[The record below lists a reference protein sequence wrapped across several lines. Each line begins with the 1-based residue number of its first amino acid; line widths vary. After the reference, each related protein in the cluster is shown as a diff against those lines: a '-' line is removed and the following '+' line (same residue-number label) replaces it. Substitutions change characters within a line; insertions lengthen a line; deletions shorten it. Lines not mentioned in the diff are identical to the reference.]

1 MIPDLRK
8 AYIETGKAK
17 IVFHDFPW
25 IGEESVVAAQGAH
38 CAAGQNRFWPF
49 HDLLYNNQRGENQGQ
64 FAKPKLVGF
73 AGQAGLDAAAFSTCL
88 DQGALLAPL
97 RAQPQALRA
106 QGISGTPTIL
116 VNGRQTAPTLDAL
129 SRAIDAALK

>member
-1 MIPDLRK
+1 VIPDLRK
-8 AYIETGKAK
+8 AFIETGKAK

-25 IGEESVVAAQGAH
+25 IGEESVLAAQGSH
-38 CAAGQNRFWPF
+38 CAAGQNRFWAF

-64 FAKPKLVGF
+64 FAKAKLVGF
-73 AGQAGLDAAAFSTCL
+73 AGQAGLDTAAFSACQ
-88 DQGALLAPL
+88 DQGALLATL

-106 QGISGTPTIL
+106 QGIPGTPTIL